1 MQELLKTLDPDLVL
15 VEAFIDDKKIEL
27 HARKETSEEACPYCG
42 EKSRGVH
49 SVYHNNISD
58 LPVQEKLLTII
69 LERRVFFCKNPEC
82 DHARF
87 PETLPFATRY
97 GRRTIRLDEKIR
109 EIALN
114 MSARSAKKVINKGIA
129 RISDDTILRIL
140 KKTS

>member
-1 MQELLKTLDPDLVL
+1 LKTLDPDLVL
-15 VEAFIDDKKIEL
+15 VEAFTDDKKIEL
-27 HARKETSEEACPYCG
+27 YARKGTSEEVCPYCG
-42 EKSRGVH
+42 KKSRSVH
-49 SVYHNNISD
+49 SVYHNTISD

-87 PETLPFATRY
+87 PESLPFTTRY
-97 GRRTIRLDEKIR
+97 GRRTTRLDEKIR

>member
-1 MQELLKTLDPDLVL
+1 MRTLDPDLVL
-15 VEAFIDDKKIEL
+15 VEAFTDDKKIEL
-27 HARKETSEEACPYCG
+27 HARKGTSEEACPYCG
-42 EKSRGVH
+42 KKSRNVH
-49 SVYHNNISD
+49 SVYRNTISD

-87 PETLPFATRY
+87 PETLPFTTRY

-140 KKTS
+140 KKQVSCKH